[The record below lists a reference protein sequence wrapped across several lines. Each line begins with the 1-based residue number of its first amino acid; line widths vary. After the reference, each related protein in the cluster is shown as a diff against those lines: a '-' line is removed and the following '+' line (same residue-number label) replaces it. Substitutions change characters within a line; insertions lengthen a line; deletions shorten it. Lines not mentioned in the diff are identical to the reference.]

1 VPSEASASDDLY
13 VLRCWLPPSAGDPTG
28 ERYVGSYGLYNSF
41 GLSEPVGLHL
51 TGGVDA
57 ALRVPAR
64 EAQTLSR
71 EIRELYGLDVE
82 PHAVGA
88 SGGNP
93 PPNNK
98 PV

>member
-1 VPSEASASDDLY
+1 MPSEASASDDLY
-13 VLRCWLPPSAGDPTG
+13 VLRCWLTPSAGDPTG

-51 TGGVDA
+51 TGVADA

-71 EIRELYGLDVE
+71 EIRELYLLDVE

-93 PPNNK
+93 PPNIK
-98 PV
+98 PF

>member
-1 VPSEASASDDLY
+1 MPSEASASDDLY

-41 GLSEPVGLHL
+41 GFSEPVGLQL
-51 TGGVDA
+51 TGVVDA
-57 ALRVPAR
+57 ALRVPAQ
-64 EAQTLSR
+64 EAQTLAR
-71 EIRELYGLDVE
+71 EISELHLLDVE

-88 SGGNP
+88 SGNP
-93 PPNNK
+93 PPKIK